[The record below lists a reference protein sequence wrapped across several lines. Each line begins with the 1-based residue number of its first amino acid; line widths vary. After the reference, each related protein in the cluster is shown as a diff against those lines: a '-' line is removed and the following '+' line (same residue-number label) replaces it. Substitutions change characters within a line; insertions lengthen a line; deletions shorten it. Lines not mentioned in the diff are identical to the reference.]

1 MEQSCILEVKELTKR
16 FEETVALNHID
27 LKLEKGR
34 VYGLIGRNGA
44 GKTTLLK
51 LISYLLFPS
60 AGEVTANGE
69 WIKEKSEIAFGRAY
83 SIKYFAYKIKDIL
96 KISAVSYPHWN
107 REYAEELVE
116 RFELNIKKYYHSASA
131 GMQTMTSLVLALAA
145 DPQLLLLDEPYTG
158 LDPINRE
165 VLYDFLRHHY
175 FDGEKTVVISSH
187 MIKEIEGYF
196 ERAIILDKGR
206 LLLNE
211 EVETLKA
218 KSFIVSVDAALAG
231 LVEASFKVLDQESLG
246 GRRTY
251 YVYDQLSDR
260 QRERILSSGGE
271 LQSMDLQ
278 TLMIKLLTRK
288 EQI

>member
-96 KISAVSYPHWN
+96 EIAAVSCPHWN

-251 YVYDQLSDR
+251 YVYDQLSDQ

>member
-1 MEQSCILEVKELTKR
+1 MDQSCILEIKELTKQ
-16 FEETVALNHID
+16 FEETMALNHIN
-27 LKLEKGR
+27 LKLERGK

-51 LISYLLFPS
+51 LIGRLLFPTE
-60 AGEVTANGE
+60 GEVAVNSD
-69 WIKEKSEIAFGRAY
+69 WIKEKTEISFGRAY
-83 SIKYFAYKIKDIL
+83 SIRYFSYKIKDIL
-96 KISAVSYPHWN
+96 KIAAFSSPNWN
-107 REYAEELVE
+107 EEYAGELIE
-116 RFELNIKKYYHSASA
+116 RFELNTKKYYHSASA

-145 DPQLLLLDEPYTG
+145 DPQLLLLDEPYIG

-196 ERAIILDKGR
+196 ERAVILDKGR

-211 EVETLKA
+211 EVETLKEQ
-218 KSFIVSVDAALAG
+218 SFIISADAVLAG
-231 LVEASFKVLDQESLG
+231 VVEESCKVLDRESLG
-246 GRRTY
+246 RRSTY
-251 YVYDQLSDR
+251 YVYGRLSEQ
-260 QRERILSSGGE
+260 QREQILAGGGE

-278 TLMIKLLTRK
+278 TLMIKMLTRK
-288 EQI
+288 ERI

>member
-1 MEQSCILEVKELTKR
+1 MDQTYILETRSLTKR
-16 FEETVALNHID
+16 FEETVALDHID
-27 LKLEKGR
+27 LKLEKGK

-51 LISYLLFPS
+51 LISYLLFPTE
-60 AGEVTANGE
+60 GEAILNSD
-69 WIKEKSEIAFGRAY
+69 WIKEKTEIAFGRAY
-83 SIKYFAYKIKDIL
+83 NIKYFTYKIKDIL
-96 KISAVSYPHWN
+96 EIAAASCPHWN
-107 REYAEELVE
+107 QEYAGELVE
-116 RFELNIKKYYHSASA
+116 RFELDTKKYYHNASA

-165 VLYDFLRHHY
+165 VLYDFLRHYY

-196 ERAIILDKGR
+196 ERALILDKGR
-206 LLLNE
+206 LLVNE

-218 KSFIVSVDAALAG
+218 RSFIISVDAALAEF
-231 LVEASFKVLDQESLG
+231 VEKNCKVLDQDSLG

-260 QRERILSSGGE
+260 QRERILSGGGE

-288 EQI
+288 ERV